1 MANSPLAFPRG
12 THWGQFLAGC
22 LYHFPLRAPCMRFIR
37 VSPLVGKPSP
47 LGRPQS
53 QAPWSWR
60 RVSLRWAADCPAAH
74 SEQPAVNWPL
84 GTSHQEP
91 RGWKRRRLSVSKLG
105 QTRGAGPQGSPE
117 QVSEGHWNRR
127 TGVKRDPEVGE
138 EAETPARR
146 GRGAGNCSAET
157 DREGVPEGPS
167 PRRQTSDKKFQ
178 TLTASFQEPEM
189 EKKTKRFHY
198 LCLFFFLR
206 KKSS

>member
-1 MANSPLAFPRG
+1 M
-12 THWGQFLAGC
+12 
-22 LYHFPLRAPCMRFIR
+22 
-37 VSPLVGKPSP
+37 
-47 LGRPQS
+47 
-53 QAPWSWR
+53 
-60 RVSLRWAADCPAAH
+60 
-74 SEQPAVNWPL
+74 NWPL

-91 RGWKRRRLSVSKLG
+91 RGRKRRRLSVSKRG

-146 GRGAGNCSAET
+146 GRGAGNRSAET
-157 DREGVPEGPS
+157 DRAGVPEGPS

-189 EKKTKRFHY
+189 ENKTKDFIT
-198 LCLFFFLR
+198 CVFFFFFFF
-206 KKSS
+206 KKKVLLEVIFLKNWGEGKWTWVDKESLPKADATLG